1 MSGYGWIRI
10 WPCLVLALWLG
21 ACTDDAFEEENRS
34 DVVDQTTADSS
45 DELRVNTFMYNV
57 MRTYYYWNDRLPELD
72 TIPDKEPET
81 FFEELVYE
89 GDQFSWLTKEWN
101 GATKSESS
109 SDQYIFSYG
118 FTYSLGAIS
127 NAPGNYFAFVEV
139 VYPNTPAEREGL
151 KRGDIILSVNGTG
164 LTSKNYTLLSAD
176 ASASSVS
183 LGLG

>member
-21 ACTDDAFEEENRS
+21 ACTDDTFEEENRS

-109 SDQYIFSYG
+109 SDQYTFSYG
-118 FTYSLGAIS
+118 FTYSLGIRFYLFPWS
-127 NAPGNYFAFVEV
+127 DL
-139 VYPNTPAEREGL
+139 ERSGQLFCVRGGGL
-151 KRGDIILSVNGTG
+151 PEYASRTRRLETRGYYLECQWSGFDE
-164 LTSKNYTLLSAD
+164 
-176 ASASSVS
+176 
-183 LGLG
+183 

>member
-10 WPCLVLALWLG
+10 WPCLVLVLWLG
-21 ACTDDAFEEENRS
+21 ACTDDTFEEENRS

-109 SDQYIFSYG
+109 SDQY
-118 FTYSLGAIS
+118 TLARLRASLPPTNIPSHTVLPIPLERSRTLRATIS
-127 NAPGNYFAFVEV
+127 RSWRWFIRIRR
-139 VYPNTPAEREGL
+139 PNER
-151 KRGDIILSVNGTG
+151 
-164 LTSKNYTLLSAD
+164 A
-176 ASASSVS
+176 
-183 LGLG
+183 